1 MRTRQLL
8 LLVVLFCSSAL
19 AQSQT
24 AYKAQYG
31 WGLPRVIATPSVT
44 QGVVIDPGGKQV
56 IIAEAAGLEASDLS
70 GQNKKVLL
78 EQSGIRGLLGQGT
91 GAELTL
97 AWYRRDRLGS
107 DGVWWWY
114 RGRAVLAF
122 ETPYA
127 QFALLKYQEKPVLV
141 GVLQKGAKSVLVMQF
156 WGQPAKTI
164 FQTSLNI
171 GALGVNVLGNKIGLV
186 FAEGFRSGQDEKY
199 DLRFLQIS
207 SLELSVPKVQSQV
220 LAPAV
225 YAGTDQHFGVAIKAK
240 QLLPIWWFETPEE
253 QRAAAFNGQHNPR
266 LALYD
271 SGQIIEFAPAAPYLG
286 QIDNALYFSLKNQIF
301 SYNLENGGTRVEI
314 TTPEN
319 FATASLSSQRF
330 VAWQSLQRD
339 GYSSQLWLT
348 DSGVPFEPTLV
359 DRVSKTLGWNPWF
372 PLQNLFGQ
380 SALSFMFAAL
390 AVIVTAP
397 VVWLLRGRFLFGQS
411 IWFGI
416 GFAWLVLLLVRFL
429 GGSASTPDWIFA
441 PLLNASW
448 WVVLLGL
455 GFGSG
460 LVYWQRQKLNTAEL
474 GATIT
479 ASLVVFIST
488 FIPVFSRVGFLQF

>member
-1 MRTRQLL
+1 MRNRQWLL
-8 LLVVLFCSSAL
+8 LAVLCCSSAF

-24 AYKAQYG
+24 AFKAQNG
-31 WGLPRVIATPSVT
+31 WGLPRLLATPSVT

-56 IIAEAAGLEASDLS
+56 IVAEAAGLEARDLS
-70 GQNKKVLL
+70 GQNKKMLF

-91 GAELTL
+91 GSELSL

-127 QFALLKYQEKPVLV
+127 QFGLLKFQEKPVLV
-141 GVLQKGAKSVLVMQF
+141 GVLQKAEKSVLVMQI

-171 GALGVNVLGNKIGLV
+171 GALGVNVLGDKIGVV

-199 DLRFLQIS
+199 DLRFLQIA
-207 SLELSVPKVQSQV
+207 SLELDVPKVQSQI

-225 YAGTDQHFGVAIKAK
+225 YTGTDQRFGVAIKAK
-240 QLLPIWWFETPEE
+240 QFLPIWWYETLEE
-253 QRAAAFNGQHNPR
+253 QRAAAFTGQHNPR

-271 SGQIIEFAPAAPYLG
+271 NGKIIEFAPAGPYLG

-301 SYNLENGGTRVEI
+301 SYNLENRGARVEI
-314 TTPEN
+314 TTPEH

-330 VAWQSLQRD
+330 IAWQSLQRD

-348 DSGVPFEPTLV
+348 DSNAPFEPTLV
-359 DRVSKTLGWNPWF
+359 DQVSKTLGWNPWF

-380 SALSFMFAAL
+380 SALSFMLAAL
-390 AVIVTAP
+390 AVIITAP
-397 VVWLLRGRFLFGQS
+397 IVWLLRGRFLFGQS

-416 GFAWLVLLLVRFL
+416 GFASVVLLLVRFL
-429 GGSASTPDWIFA
+429 GGSASTADWIFA
-441 PLLNASW
+441 PLLAASW

-460 LVYWQRQKLNTAEL
+460 LVYLGRQKLNAAEL

-488 FIPVFSRVGFLQF
+488 FVTVFSRIGFLQF